1 VGGIIQVGILIFV
14 DVISG
19 QAAHLLPKIHEKAVR
34 AMKVIFE

>member
-1 VGGIIQVGILIFV
+1 MIQVGILIFV

-19 QAAHLLPKIHEKAVR
+19 QGAHLLPKMQEKAVR